1 MFDCIPW
8 NVSRCIC
15 SGVETAS
22 AVVNCMESESKC
34 WGLVS
39 KMLNTGLMPF
49 IFVEL
54 LSVIFVLW
62 SVLIM
67 VKQRL
72 LRGLRRVV
80 GCFFFFLK
88 KPPTLNL

>member
-22 AVVNCMESESKC
+22 VVVNCKKSKSKC

-39 KMLNTGLMPF
+39 KTSNIDLMPF
-49 IFVEL
+49 IFVEF

-72 LRGLRRVV
+72 LRGLRRD
-80 GCFFFFLK
+80 FFFFF
-88 KPPTLNL
+88 P